1 MKSLIICLNIFL
13 WEKSYEKFY
22 IYIFRWK
29 YVNTLHFYKINAIYL
44 TMFRLHNSYIYIKS
58 SYV

>member
-1 MKSLIICLNIFL
+1 MKSIIICLNFFSGKKVIKKL
-13 WEKSYEKFY
+13 Y

-29 YVNTLHFYKINAIYL
+29 YVNTLCYYKINVIYL

-58 SYV
+58 SYD

>member
-1 MKSLIICLNIFL
+1 MGKKVMKKL
-13 WEKSYEKFY
+13 Y

-29 YVNTLHFYKINAIYL
+29 YVNTLHFYKINVIYL

-58 SYV
+58 SYI